1 MNLVQ
6 LVLVI
11 VIVGVSVG
19 AFALPVVSGV
29 DLWEFIQTRQ
39 ELLAEAHYGLE
50 RMVREMTCV
59 WDDQSETV
67 ATANTFAFFPS
78 ATNESVTFSFDPAAT
93 APRPLRRNGVSLI
106 GGGAASAVS
115 VTALTFTY
123 YDMSNAVLS
132 YAVVAAAVAK
142 LVARERPNT
151 LPFPVWRIRI
161 DLSAKAPN
169 GQTVTLQEE
178 VFPRA
183 WQLERKGGTVI
194 N

>member
-1 MNLVQ
+1 MNLIQ

-19 AFALPVVSGV
+19 AFALPIVSGV

-59 WDDQSETV
+59 RDDQSVTA
-67 ATANTFAFFPS
+67 ATANTFAFFAS
-78 ATNESVTFSFDPAAT
+78 ATNEPVTFSFDPAAT
-93 APRPLRRNGVSLI
+93 APRPLRRNTVSLI

-115 VTALTFTY
+115 VTALAFTY
-123 YDMSNAVLS
+123 YDMSNAVVS
-132 YAVVAAAVAK
+132 GW
-142 LVARERPNT
+142 PNT
-151 LPFPVWRIRI
+151 VPFPVWRIRI
-161 DLSAKAPN
+161 DLSARAPN

-183 WQLERKGGTVI
+183 WQRERKGGVI